1 MLNFLKDL
9 KYVPLK
15 SMIISVLVAFS
26 LAIVTIGIVVAQDKE
41 PVQIAQDKEPVQ
53 VEQTEDAV
61 SVAVETEE
69 NVEMQQTL
77 VSETDANQNT
87 LKQAFEKQKS
97 DFSFSFSAVA
107 RGLLGI
113 VVLIFIAFLLSNNKR
128 SINWKTVF
136 IALCVQILLAVCI
149 LYVPFIRIIFEFGG
163 KVFVKILYFT
173 KNGSTFLFGNFVD
186 VKSYGYIFALQVLPT
201 IIFFSALTSLLF
213 YLGVIQVVV
222 KGMAWCMTK
231 TMKLSGIES
240 LSLAGNIFLGQ
251 TEAPLLV
258 KAYLPKVNSAELF
271 TIMSGGM
278 ATMAGGVLA
287 AYIGM
292 LGGDD
297 PVMRAEFAK
306 HLLSASVMAAP
317 GVVVMSKIIMPPT
330 EPVNPD
336 ITVSKEK
343 VGSNILDA
351 FSNGATEGLKLAVN
365 VAGML
370 LTFIAMIAIIN
381 YILGGLIG
389 NWTGLNEQITILS
402 NGQFQQLS
410 LQFILAYACAP
421 LMWLIG
427 APSSDIFLLGQLLG
441 EKTIINEF
449 IGYASL
455 QQMKVNALLSSPKSV
470 IIGTYLL
477 CGFANFSSIGIQIGG
492 IGSLAPNKRTEL
504 SRLGIRALTAAAM
517 TALLSATIIAAI
529 WN

>member
-1 MLNFLKDL
+1 MFGFLKGL

-15 SMIISVLVAFS
+15 SVILSALVVFS
-26 LAIVTIGIVVAQDKE
+26 LAILTVGFVVAQNGIF
-41 PVQIAQDKEPVQ
+41 VQEEQ
-53 VEQTEDAV
+53 VGDTSLV
-61 SVAVETEE
+61 VVEIEK
-69 NVEMQQTL
+69 NVEIQQA
-77 VSETDANQNT
+77 VVPESGVGDDT
-87 LKQAFEKQKS
+87 LKQAIMEGKKTG
-97 DFSFSFSAVA
+97 FSFSFTAIA

-113 VVLIFIAFLLSNNKR
+113 VVLLCIAFLLSSNRKA
-128 SINWKTVF
+128 INWWTVL
-136 IALCVQILLAVCI
+136 IALGLQILLAVCI
-149 LYVPFIRIIFEFGG
+149 LYVPFIRIIFEIAG
-163 KVFVKILYFT
+163 KIFVKILDFT
-173 KNGSTFLFGNFVD
+173 KDGSHFLFGSLVD
-186 VKSYGYIFALQVLPT
+186 ANSLGFLFAFQVLPT

-222 KGMAWCMTK
+222 KGIAWCMTK
-231 TMKLSGIES
+231 TMKISGVEG

-251 TEAPLLV
+251 TETPLLV
-258 KAYLPKVNSAELF
+258 KAYLPKVSASELF
-271 TIMSGGM
+271 IIMSGGM

-287 AYIGM
+287 AYIGI

-306 HLLSASVMAAP
+306 HLLSASVMAVS
-317 GVVVMSKIIMPPT
+317 GVVVISKIMLPQT
-330 EPVNPD
+330 EPVNQD
-336 ITVSKEK
+336 LTVSKER

-351 FSNGATEGLKLAVN
+351 FSNGTTEGIKLAVN

-370 LTFIAMIAIIN
+370 LTFIAMIALFN

-389 NWTGLNEQITILS
+389 NWTGLNEHINTLS
-402 NGQFQQLS
+402 NGQFSQFS
-410 LQFILAYACAP
+410 LQFLLAYACAP

-455 QQMKVNALLSSPKSV
+455 QHMKVNALLSSPKSV

-477 CGFANFSSIGIQIGG
+477 CGFANFASIGIQIGG
-492 IGSLAPNKRTEL
+492 IGSLAPNKRNDL
-504 SRLGIRALTAAAM
+504 SRLGLKALIAAAM

>member
-1 MLNFLKDL
+1 MLNMFGFIKGLKCI
-9 KYVPLK
+9 PLK
-15 SMIISVLVAFS
+15 SVILSALAVFFLALVTVGFVIAQNGTFVQEEQ
-26 LAIVTIGIVVAQDKE
+26 VTIAIENK
-41 PVQIAQDKEPVQ
+41 
-53 VEQTEDAV
+53 
-61 SVAVETEE
+61 VETERTIAFE
-69 NVEMQQTL
+69 SGTSNNE
-77 VSETDANQNT
+77 
-87 LKQAFEKQKS
+87 LKQAITDGRLGFT
-97 DFSFSFSAVA
+97 FSLVSLG

-113 VVLIFIAFLLSNNKR
+113 VVLLIIAYLLSSNRKA
-128 SINWKTVF
+128 INWRTVF
-136 IALCVQILLAVCI
+136 IALGLQILLAICI
-149 LYVPFIRIIFEFGG
+149 LYVPFIRIIFEVAG
-163 KVFVKILYFT
+163 KVFVKILDFT
-173 KNGSTFLFGNFVD
+173 KDGSQFLFGSLVD
-186 VKSYGYIFALQVLPT
+186 AKSLGFLFAFQVLPT

-222 KGMAWCMTK
+222 KGIAWCMTK
-231 TMKLSGIES
+231 TMKLSGVEG

-251 TEAPLLV
+251 TETPLLV
-258 KAYLPKVNSAELF
+258 KAYLPKITASELF
-271 TIMSGGM
+271 ILMSGGM

-306 HLLSASVMAAP
+306 HLLSASVMAVS
-317 GVVVMSKIIMPPT
+317 GVIVISKILLPET
-330 EPVNPD
+330 ESVNQD
-336 ITVSKEK
+336 LTVSKEK
-343 VGSNILDA
+343 VGNNVLDA
-351 FSNGATEGLKLAVN
+351 FSNGTTEGIKLAVN

-370 LTFIAMIAIIN
+370 LTFIAMIALCN

-389 NWTGLNEQITILS
+389 NWTGLNEHINALS
-402 NGQFQQLS
+402 NGQFSQLS

-455 QQMKVNALLSSPKSV
+455 NNMKINAMLSSPKSV

-477 CGFANFSSIGIQIGG
+477 CGFANFASIGIQIGG
-492 IGSLAPNKRTEL
+492 IGSLAPNKRNDL
-504 SRLGIRALTAAAM
+504 SRLGLKALTAAAM

>member
-1 MLNFLKDL
+1 M
-9 KYVPLK
+9 
-15 SMIISVLVAFS
+15 
-26 LAIVTIGIVVAQDKE
+26 
-41 PVQIAQDKEPVQ
+41 
-53 VEQTEDAV
+53 
-61 SVAVETEE
+61 
-69 NVEMQQTL
+69 
-77 VSETDANQNT
+77 
-87 LKQAFEKQKS
+87 
-97 DFSFSFSAVA
+97 FSFLEEFTPIA

-113 VVLIFIAFLLSNNKR
+113 VVLLAIAFLLSKNRKA
-128 SINWKTVF
+128 INWKTVL
-136 IALCVQILLAVCI
+136 IALGLQILLAVCI
-149 LYVPFIRIIFEFGG
+149 LYVPFVRIIFEVAG
-163 KVFVKILYFT
+163 KMFVKILDFT
-173 KNGSTFLFGNFVD
+173 RDGSEFLFGSMLD
-186 VKSYGYIFALQVLPT
+186 THSYGYIFALQVLPT
-201 IIFFSALTSLLF
+201 IIFFSAITSLLF
-213 YLGVIQVVV
+213 YLGVVQVIV

-231 TMKLSGIES
+231 TMKLSGVES

-258 KAYLPKVNSAELF
+258 KAYLPKVNASELF
-271 TIMSGGM
+271 MIMSGGM

-287 AYIGM
+287 AYIGL

-317 GVVVMSKIIMPPT
+317 GVVVMSKIIMPQT

-336 ITVSKEK
+336 LTVSKEK

-351 FSNGATEGLKLAVN
+351 FSNGTTEGLKLAVN

-370 LTFIAMIAIIN
+370 LTFIAFIALVN
-381 YILGGLIG
+381 YVLGGMIG
-389 NWTGLNEQITILS
+389 NWTGLNEQINVLS
-402 NGQFQQLS
+402 HGQFSQLS

-427 APSSDIFLLGQLLG
+427 VPSSDIFLLGQLLG

-455 QQMKVNALLSSPKSV
+455 NNMKINAMLSSPKSV

-477 CGFANFSSIGIQIGG
+477 CGFANFASIGIQIGG
-492 IGSLAPNKRTEL
+492 IGSLAPNKRGDL
-504 SRLGIRALTAAAM
+504 SRLGLKALIAAAM